1 MSLADADRQ
10 TLLQVARSSIQYT
23 LENGRDAHYE
33 NTLKLGSYSSDLQ
46 QQRATFVTLNINSE
60 LRGCIGTLEAH
71 QALVIDVAH
80 NARAAAFHDPR
91 FSPLSQKEF
100 EQLDIHISVLGVPEL
115 MTFSSEQELTDLF
128 KTSFN
133 ILKLQTIEISDS
145 PAITPRRPTRS
156 EMWPT
161 GHWNTRLPI
170 RKQAMNSEM
179 DFKSTRTWDA

>member
-23 LENGRDAHYE
+23 LGNGKDAHYE

-71 QALVIDVAH
+71 QPLVIDVAH

-115 MTFSSEQELTDLF
+115 MTFSSEQELIQQIRPNIDGLILTAGSNRGTFLPSVWDSL
-128 KTSFN
+128 KTPEEFWSH
-133 ILKLQTIEISDS
+133 LKLKAGLPVNYWSDNIKVERYTTES
-145 PAITPRRPTRS
+145 
-156 EMWPT
+156 
-161 GHWNTRLPI
+161 
-170 RKQAMNSEM
+170 
-179 DFKSTRTWDA
+179 F